1 MEDYSITETHDEAL
15 ENFMFHQDEIDL
27 IDDMHESSSMFSNE
41 DDTVSSMLE
50 MLHNKIKS
58 NSSDGTDLSFLGSN
72 YSDAEISKMKSDV
85 ERAEYEVSCRK
96 NDVSNWESKV
106 SLNDNKEHRTN
117 GDYAHA
123 VSRLNEAKSRY
134 NHAVDELNNAKRKLN
149 MAT

>member
-1 MEDYSITETHDEAL
+1 MEDYSLIEIHDDTI
-15 ENFMFHQDEIDL
+15 ENYMFHQDDIDL
-27 IDDMHESSSMFSNE
+27 VDDKHEGSLMSSNE
-41 DDTVSSMLE
+41 EDTVSSMLE

-58 NSSDGTDLSFLGSN
+58 NSSEGSDLSFLGAN

-106 SLNDNKEHRTN
+106 SLNDTKEHRAN

-123 VSRLNEAKSRY
+123 VSKLNEAKSRY
-134 NHAVDELNNAKRKLN
+134 NHAVNELNNAKRRLN
-149 MAT
+149 NAT